1 MEPRTPKSIH
11 ELPPLE
17 TGGIEARRG
26 FSIQDHV
33 AVALSLELLD
43 NVRLKEVWCENQ
55 DDVTLIWNNNEQ
67 DEVEFVQVKGNE
79 FDQLWSIAK
88 LCERKKKNGQDV
100 IGSSILERSLAYDRC
115 CEATSFRMVTTRPVK
130 DELKPLT
137 YSISSQTRISLQGDI
152 DRLILS
158 IGNRLGNFKSENNNG
173 HDYWTTHTVWKEI
186 HSFDSVKNAN
196 LLKLANLVEAQ
207 GDYLFVDQLE
217 ELHEKL
223 LTRVYDA
230 ALIRWHDND
239 EGKKFKKSDC
249 TKWFANQLQ
258 KMIHPI
264 APGGGAVVRDKM
276 ARALIPQ
283 DTIDTANA
291 QRRRYRKEILRPQY
305 LKSHD
310 MRLTEGEVIATLQDL
325 RSQLDAGSITDSG
338 VEFHSRCL
346 QRLSELRDQLP
357 ISPSPPLVFL
367 QGCMYNIVDR
377 CLHRFVRIDI

>member
-33 AVALSLELLD
+33 AVTLCLELLD

-130 DELKPLT
+130 DELKPLR

-158 IGNRLGNFKSENNNG
+158 IGNRLENFKSENNNG
-173 HDYWTTHTVWKEI
+173 HDYWITHTIWKEI

-196 LLKLANLVEAQ
+196 LRRESI
-207 GDYLFVDQLE
+207 Y
-217 ELHEKL
+217 L
-223 LTRVYDA
+223 LT
-230 ALIRWHDND
+230 NS
-239 EGKKFKKSDC
+239 KSY
-249 TKWFANQLQ
+249 TKSCS
-258 KMIHPI
+258 
-264 APGGGAVVRDKM
+264 PGFM
-276 ARALIPQ
+276 ML
-283 DTIDTANA
+283 
-291 QRRRYRKEILRPQY
+291 L
-305 LKSHD
+305 
-310 MRLTEGEVIATLQDL
+310 
-325 RSQLDAGSITDSG
+325 
-338 VEFHSRCL
+338 
-346 QRLSELRDQLP
+346 
-357 ISPSPPLVFL
+357 
-367 QGCMYNIVDR
+367 
-377 CLHRFVRIDI
+377 